1 MTVYFAEYAWTSG
14 RLARNVRIDV
24 HDGVITAI
32 TPTAGSPSTG
42 EPAPGSPLAAAPSA
56 AGAPTA
62 GAPPAPAPTF
72 PTPGADKTGIHLPG
86 LVLPGF
92 ANAHSHA
99 FHRAL
104 RGRTHAG
111 GGSFWTWRDL
121 MYAVAGRLD
130 PDSYYA
136 LARGV
141 YAEMALSGITAV
153 GEFHYLHHGPD
164 GVPYGDPNAMG
175 HALLQ
180 AAADAGI
187 RITLLDTLY
196 LTSGVDAK
204 PLEGVQRRYGDGD
217 LDGWSARTDLLRAQP
232 HAKIGAALHS
242 VRAVPADVMSTF
254 AHRTDGQ
261 PVHVHLSEQRA
272 ENEQC
277 QAVHGCTPTEL
288 LEAHGVWQ
296 PMTVAVHATHLTD
309 RDIDILGDHQVCF
322 CPTTERDLADGIGP
336 ARRLAGAGAALSL
349 GSDSHAV
356 IDQFEE
362 LRGLEMNDRLASEQR
377 GRFTPAELIAAAAN
391 HRSIGWFDAGDL
403 APGHRA
409 DFVCVALDTVRTAG
423 ADPAQAVLAA
433 TAADITHVVADGRMI
448 VSEGRHTAIDVP
460 RALSAAIT
468 ALTGR
473 QGPLPRDPE
482 ALPGDRALPADGR
495 ALPADERAL
504 TTDERALTTDGRALT
519 TDDSPLTTDG
529 RAPSAAARSFV
540 EERRP

>member
-1 MTVYFAEYAWTSG
+1 MTAYFAPYAWTG
-14 RLARNVRIDV
+14 GTLARNVHIEV
-24 HDGVITAI
+24 ADGIITAV
-32 TPTAGSPSTG
+32 AASSPDNSGT
-42 EPAPGSPLAAAPSA
+42 
-56 AGAPTA
+56 T
-62 GAPPAPAPTF
+62 
-72 PTPGADKTGIHLPG
+72 LPG

-121 MYAVAGRLD
+121 MYQVAGRLD

-136 LARGV
+136 LARAV
-141 YAEMALSGITAV
+141 YGEMALAGITAV

-164 GVPYGDPNAMG
+164 GTPYADPNAMG
-175 HALLQ
+175 HALVA

-196 LTSGVDAK
+196 LTATVDGK
-204 PLEGVQRRYGDGD
+204 PLEGVQRRFGDGD
-217 LDGWSARTDLLRAQP
+217 LDGWSARTDRLRAAG

-242 VRAVPADVMSTF
+242 VRAVPAEYLSTF

-277 QAVHGCTPTEL
+277 RAVHGCTPAEL

-309 RDIDILGDHQVCF
+309 RDIDILGGHHVCF

-336 ARRLAGAGAALSL
+336 ARRLSDAGARLSL

-362 LRGLEMNDRLASEQR
+362 LRGLEMNDRLATEQR
-377 GRFTPAELIAAAAN
+377 GRFTPAGLLAAAAN
-391 HRSIGWFDAGDL
+391 HTAIGWSDAGEI
-403 APGHRA
+403 AVGKRA
-409 DFVCVALDTVRTAG
+409 DFVCVRLDSARTAG

-433 TAADITHVVADGRMI
+433 TAADITHVIADGRLI
-448 VSEGRHTAIDVP
+448 VENGHHTSIDVP
-460 RALSAAIT
+460 DALAAAIT
-468 ALTGR
+468 EVVA
-473 QGPLPRDPE
+473 
-482 ALPGDRALPADGR
+482 
-495 ALPADERAL
+495 
-504 TTDERALTTDGRALT
+504 
-519 TDDSPLTTDG
+519 
-529 RAPSAAARSFV
+529 
-540 EERRP
+540 